1 MTDQIDDIPTN
12 PTAEIVAEPAPGYRW
27 KHMILSVGL
36 IIFGLW
42 FAYDGWVRW
51 PNENAR
57 AAQVQ
62 RDKDKANE
70 EHDTAKVEQL
80 AKELEQLSVHTQA
93 DLLIQ
98 KILALVLPAAGI
110 FWGVWTIRET
120 RGFYRMTA
128 DTLEVPGHPA
138 ITFDDIR
145 RIDKRN

>member
-1 MTDQIDDIPTN
+1 
-12 PTAEIVAEPAPGYRW
+12 
-27 KHMILSVGL
+27 
-36 IIFGLW
+36 
-42 FAYDGWVRW
+42 
-51 PNENAR
+51 
-57 AAQVQ
+57 
-62 RDKDKANE
+62 
-70 EHDTAKVEQL
+70 EQL

-138 ITFDDIR
+138 ITYDDIR
-145 RIDKRN
+145 RIDKRNWDRKGVAYVLITIWFSSNRWKLCTSSS